1 VLKLSILPI
10 AGRARKAAILVAA
23 AAGIAVL
30 PGCGLGSE
38 ADTERGRAL
47 FTQRCGACHTLAE
60 AGTSSGV
67 GPSLDAAFA
76 DARAS
81 GMTDSTIADTTRAQI
96 ANPRLVREDNPAYD
110 QVFMPA
116 DLVTGQDAEDVSA
129 YVGSVAGIPGIEPP
143 DVPVEQLF
151 VERCGAACHTLAAA
165 GTQSDVGPDLD
176 EVLPGQNA
184 AQVEESIVAPNEQL
198 TQGFEAGVMPEN
210 FEELLG
216 QDQIMELVQYLLDS
230 VEGGGGTGSE

>member
-1 VLKLSILPI
+1 MSTRSFPVI
-10 AGRARKAAILVAA
+10 AGRARKAAVLVVAA
-23 AAGIAVL
+23 AGLAMAS
-30 PGCGLGSE
+30 GCGLGSE

-47 FTQRCGACHTLAE
+47 FTQHCGACHTLAE
-60 AGTSSGV
+60 AGTSSAV
-67 GPSLDAAFA
+67 GPNLDAAFT
-76 DARAS
+76 DARSS
-81 GMTDSTIADTTRAQI
+81 GMTDSTIADTTRNQI
-96 ANPRLVREDNPAYD
+96 ANPRLIRDEEPGRN

-151 VERCGAACHTLAAA
+151 VERCGACHTLAAA

-176 EVLPGQNA
+176 EVLPGQDEQ
-184 AQVEESIVAPNEQL
+184 QVERSIVDPNAEI
-198 TQGFEAGVMPEN
+198 TQGFQAGVMPEN

-216 QDQIMELVQYLLDS
+216 QDQIMELVQFLLDNAGQ
-230 VEGGGGTGSE
+230 GG